1 MTGLRRKEST
11 GDAGNTLWLGFAFGL
26 SCAVIW
32 GVQAVISRQSVIDG
46 LTTGDVAIIR
56 LLTSGLLL
64 LPLALRNRPF
74 PVGRLGWGRAL
85 VLTALAGTPYSLV
98 LVGGVAFAPALHSAV
113 IASGLIPLFSAA
125 LAFMVLKERPT
136 ASKIIGLGVVVI
148 GIGVFSREALALAPA
163 REGAWRGDL
172 LFVLSAA
179 MWSLFGLLARRWA
192 IDAIAATM
200 TICVL
205 SLLTLPVWAGF
216 FPLRLASVAPSAIV
230 LQALYQGVLVG
241 VVSLFLYARTVALLG
256 VTRASLFSSLLPG
269 VTAFAGFLL
278 LGEVPSISEIVG
290 TVIVMSGMFLVFRS
304 NGA

>member
-1 MTGLRRKEST
+1 MKGLGKSSS
-11 GDAGNTLWLGFAFGL
+11 DPGNAPWLGFAFGI

-32 GVQAVISRQSVIDG
+32 GVQAVVSRQSVIDG

-64 LPLALRNRPF
+64 LPFALKDRPF

-113 IASGLIPLFSAA
+113 LASGLIPLFSSG
-125 LAFMVLKERPT
+125 LAFLVLKERPS
-136 ASKIIGLGVVVI
+136 AFKIIGLALVII

-179 MWSLFGLLARRWA
+179 MWSLFGLFARRWA
-192 IDAIAATM
+192 IDAVAATV

-216 FPLRLASVAPSAIV
+216 FPLRLATVAPSAIV

-241 VVSLFLYARTVALLG
+241 VVSLFLYARTVALFG
-256 VTRASLFSSLLPG
+256 VIRASLFSSLLPG

-278 LGEVPSISEIVG
+278 LGEVPSMFEIIG
-290 TVIVMSGMFLVFRS
+290 TLIVMSGMFLVFRS